1 MKVMP
6 HSEEMF
12 KMMNNRFEANRVD
25 RSNVYYIMNRR
36 YVFFILQFAL
46 QKSKS
51 KNKDSFVVLV

>member
-46 QKSKS
+46 QKSK
-51 KNKDSFVVLV
+51 NKDSFVVLV